1 MFRCCDANQH
11 LHLKVVNG
19 SRTTRQA
26 TGLHAHHPTLSP
38 RSAVHVTRL
47 DQDLELPPQM
57 QDLLSGGLGGW
68 ERDDGGLLLPLQVAQ
83 HSAQNLF
90 RPVSGSNLSVVPG
103 GRRGRTSKGC
113 YSAFL
118 SITTEVTPETEQ
130 QYACTCMHIR
140 THTHTRTQAHTHM
153 HTHERHKHL
162 FLWPMKCPAPI
173 TLKTA

>member
-1 MFRCCDANQH
+1 M
-11 LHLKVVNG
+11 
-19 SRTTRQA
+19 
-26 TGLHAHHPTLSP
+26 
-38 RSAVHVTRL
+38 HVTRL

-103 GRRGRTSKGC
+103 GRRGRTSEGC

-140 THTHTRTQAHTHM
+140 THTHAHTCRIPTQSCMSFHRFIM
-153 HTHERHKHL
+153 NSG
-162 FLWPMKCPAPI
+162 
-173 TLKTA
+173 LKTSCHSALLVSRVTPLPHPYASLRKFGGMWIMAS